1 MATLDVPEDEVVKPE
16 DADNRAG
23 TPIKMLSFFTA
34 AKIAK
39 WMAKSYGYRATKKH
53 EYTSQDQVCIHLQFY
68 DQQTV
73 LVDDAIFSDTC
84 TEQTEGGL

>member
-1 MATLDVPEDEVVKPE
+1 MKPE

-53 EYTSQDQVCIHLQFY
+53 EYTSQDQVYIPGFPPPDL
-68 DQQTV
+68 TKK
-73 LVDDAIFSDTC
+73 
-84 TEQTEGGL
+84 GW

>member
-1 MATLDVPEDEVVKPE
+1 MKPE
-16 DADNRAG
+16 DAENRAG
-23 TPIKMLSFFTA
+23 TPIKQLSFFTA

-53 EYTSQDQVCIHLQFY
+53 EYTSQDQACASQIHLSLTHFFFQMSNGNF
-68 DQQTV
+68 
-73 LVDDAIFSDTC
+73 VDTG